1 MSHRN
6 ARLTFQGRLLLVRRV
21 RQEGWAVAHAA
32 KAMGI
37 SRKCA
42 HYWLKR
48 YDQEGEGGL
57 YDRSSRPHRSPRETS
72 REVAQ
77 RIVGSSDFRWGS
89 RVESA
94 CDEEH
99 AEAVVGEVAVAAGE
113 AAVELDD
120 AVESPMYVKPRMSLR

>member
-1 MSHRN
+1 MRCGLSKSHYQIPEVLVSHRN

-48 YDQEGEGGL
+48 YDQEGEDGL
-57 YDRSSRPHRSPRETS
+57 HDRSSRPRRSPRRTP
-72 REVAQ
+72 REVAE
-77 RIVGSSDFRWGS
+77 RIVACRRRARPPS
-89 RVESA
+89 RPA
-94 CDEEH
+94 R
-99 AEAVVGEVAVAAGE
+99 AGR
-113 AAVELDD
+113 ATGCTA
-120 AVESPMYVKPRMSLR
+120 